1 MQERNNLGVKRP
13 SYVQIEMQQLGSAE
27 PSWPSI
33 SRNNAH
39 TCPELKKSS
48 LAIDRDR
55 GTSARILDGT
65 RHIGLLIEPLPGGV
79 LYFQGVLGTAF
90 VDRVPQR
97 SELSRSVWLGL
108 LEPGRASVG
117 AFQNFDNLLAS
128 PLNDQSPFAYC
139 CQFFQNRVLVFLFS
153 NVCTPR

>member
-1 MQERNNLGVKRP
+1 
-13 SYVQIEMQQLGSAE
+13 MQQLGCAE
-27 PSWPSI
+27 PSRSSI
-33 SRNNAH
+33 LRDNAH
-39 TCPELKKSS
+39 ARSELKESS

-90 VDRVPQR
+90 VDRVAQR

-117 AFQNFDNLLAS
+117 AFQNFDNHLAS
-128 PLNDQSPFAYC
+128 PLNDQSPFAHR
-139 CQFFQNRVLVFLFS
+139 CQFFQNSVLGCLFP
-153 NVCTPR
+153 NVCNP

>member
-13 SYVQIEMQQLGSAE
+13 SYVQIEMQQLGCAE
-27 PSWPSI
+27 PSRSSI
-33 SRNNAH
+33 LRDNAH
-39 TCPELKKSS
+39 ARSELKESS

-65 RHIGLLIEPLPGGV
+65 RHIGLLIEPLSGRV
-79 LYFQGVLGTAF
+79 LYFQRVLGTDF
-90 VDRVPQR
+90 LDRVPQR
-97 SELSRSVWLGL
+97 SELSRSVWFGL

-117 AFQNFDNLLAS
+117 AFQNLDNLLAS
-128 PLNDQSPFAYC
+128 PLNDQSSFAHR
-139 CQFFQNRVLVFLFS
+139 CQFFQNSILVFLFS